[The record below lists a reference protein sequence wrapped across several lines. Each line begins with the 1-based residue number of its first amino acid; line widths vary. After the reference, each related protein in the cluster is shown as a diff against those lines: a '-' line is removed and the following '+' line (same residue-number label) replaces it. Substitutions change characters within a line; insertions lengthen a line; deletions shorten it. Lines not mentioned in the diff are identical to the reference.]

1 MEHQEL
7 HEQEDDIYGG
17 DVPEEAYMESD
28 FDPSADAKAYRELL
42 GHGLFNLQ
50 ISSPTSVI
58 LTLLLGR
65 TLNKFSG
72 TLSGLQEAER
82 LHQRGNRSIYM
93 FQVYAAKGYLEMATL
108 VLETDGICCDDYV
121 ALGLKDLRK
130 GSIGRKAPNFITSFN
145 ITGKICS
152 EKQKDI
158 RNFPNQRCYHRVSW
172 FKSTFSEHST
182 IY

>member
-50 ISSPTSVI
+50 ISSPTSV
-58 LTLLLGR
+58 
-65 TLNKFSG
+65 
-72 TLSGLQEAER
+72 E
-82 LHQRGNRSIYM
+82 
-93 FQVYAAKGYLEMATL
+93 VYAAKGYLEMATL